1 MCVVDLD
8 IYEEVAQERD
18 ELEEKLTKA
27 KEIIRKYLEWA
38 NWKGSNCPSFDDIC
52 KQAEAFLKE

>member
-1 MCVVDLD
+1 MIETNLRLHKS
-8 IYEEVAQERD
+8 YEQ
-18 ELEEKLTKA
+18 LEEELTEA

-38 NWKGSNCPSFDDIC
+38 DWKGSNCPSFADIC